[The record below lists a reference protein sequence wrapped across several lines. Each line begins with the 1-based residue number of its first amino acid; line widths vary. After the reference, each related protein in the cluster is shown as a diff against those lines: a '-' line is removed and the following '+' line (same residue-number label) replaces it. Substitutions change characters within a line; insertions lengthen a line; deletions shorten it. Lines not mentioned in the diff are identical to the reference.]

1 MLIFQVIEWNVTH
14 GKRGTQLKSENR
26 LPFLV
31 NELDI
36 SFLQVFQKVLSIDLF
51 FYGIGGLAK
60 AVLTFVISIV
70 LKFSVYSHFAIFSS
84 ISSNVVIHY
93 THPVSQLGIL
103 KPLRYCVYNSWVRIV
118 CFQPKFS

>member
-1 MLIFQVIEWNVTH
+1 MLIFQVIEWNVPY
-14 GKRGTQLKSENR
+14 GKRSMYIQLKSENR

-70 LKFSVYSHFAIFSS
+70 WNFRCILILLFSPAS
-84 ISSNVVIHY
+84 
-93 THPVSQLGIL
+93 LL
-103 KPLRYCVYNSWVRIV
+103 M
-118 CFQPKFS
+118 